1 MTDTGGA
8 TSTTQV
14 TVTIQGANDTPN
26 DITGTLSIAEN
37 SSNGTSVGTVV
48 GQDIDTGD
56 TRTYS
61 LVDSAGGRFA
71 IHSSTGTVTVANS
84 SLLNYEVATSH
95 QITVRVTDTAGAMF
109 DKVISVAITDINEF
123 DVGPIT
129 DINPNGNSVA
139 ENATTG
145 TVVGITASATDLD
158 GTNNSITYALDDN
171 AGGRFTIDS
180 STGVVTVADGSLLD
194 YEAAVSHNII
204 VRAMSV
210 DGSVNTQSFT
220 IHLTDIDEFVV
231 STPIVDMNPA
241 ANLLAEN
248 SPNGTLAGITANA
261 VDLDGTGNTITYSL
275 DDSAGGRF
283 AIHSSTGVVTVADSS
298 LLNYEVAISHN
309 IIIRATSV
317 DLSYSTQSFTIHLTD
332 IDEFD
337 VGSASD
343 TDATP
348 NRVAENSAVGTIV
361 GVTASAGDAD
371 GTTNTVTYSLA
382 DSAGGRF
389 AIDSATGV
397 VTVANSVLLDF
408 ETATNH
414 SITVRSTS
422 VDGSESITTFTISV
436 LPVNEK
442 PVALGESYQTD
453 FTSSISLTN
462 TALLANDTDSEGDS
476 LQIIILA
483 SPSHGSLVKSII
495 GFTYLPET
503 NYAGTVT
510 IVYAVSDG
518 LLLSDSQ
525 TITIVITPPSTT
537 AITAPVDRSASSSL
551 NTVVSNTSNEIATI
565 GGGEAGIASILENP
579 DERRDASRVISST
592 VEESLMDPRTIERRG
607 MDNGPVSQSQTEI
620 FHQDMGALNESLPIQ
635 GPAID
640 RLRLDILAPS
650 VVESTQISFKQFI
663 RPEMRESLER
673 EKQQFF
679 FQTATPIA
687 FGTAI
692 GAGIS
697 LHILATAQLGSSL
710 LSQSGLFVPLDPLMV
725 LEGSSKVKK
734 SKEREDILFEV
745 ASLKSNGEK

>member
-1 MTDTGGA
+1 
-8 TSTTQV
+8 
-14 TVTIQGANDTPN
+14 
-26 DITGTLSIAEN
+26 
-37 SSNGTSVGTVV
+37 
-48 GQDIDTGD
+48 
-56 TRTYS
+56 
-61 LVDSAGGRFA
+61 
-71 IHSSTGTVTVANS
+71 
-84 SLLNYEVATSH
+84 
-95 QITVRVTDTAGAMF
+95 
-109 DKVISVAITDINEF
+109 
-123 DVGPIT
+123 
-129 DINPNGNSVA
+129 
-139 ENATTG
+139 
-145 TVVGITASATDLD
+145 
-158 GTNNSITYALDDN
+158 
-171 AGGRFTIDS
+171 
-180 STGVVTVADGSLLD
+180 
-194 YEAAVSHNII
+194 
-204 VRAMSV
+204 MSV
-210 DGSVNTQSFT
+210 DGSFSTQSFT
-220 IHLTDIDEFVV
+220 IHLTDIDEFFV
-231 STPIVDMNPA
+231 STPIVDMNST

-248 SPNGTLAGITANA
+248 SPNGTLVGITANA
-261 VDLDGTGNTITYSL
+261 FDLDGTRNTIIYSL

-283 AIHSSTGVVTVADSS
+283 AINSSTGVVTVADSS
-298 LLNYEVAISHN
+298 LLNYESAISHN
-309 IIIRATSV
+309 IIIRATSE
-317 DLSYSTQSFTIHLTD
+317 DLSYSTQSFNIHLTD
-332 IDEFD
+332 ADEFD

-343 TDATP
+343 TDAIP

-361 GVTASAGDAD
+361 GITALASDAD
-371 GTTNTVTYSLA
+371 RTTNTVSYSLS

-389 AIDSATGV
+389 AIDSTTGV

-442 PVALGESYQTD
+442 PIALGESYQTD

-462 TALLANDTDSEGDS
+462 TALLANDTDPEGDS
-476 LQIIILA
+476 LQITILA
-483 SPSHGSLVKSII
+483 LPSQGGVVVSGNGII
-495 GFTYLPET
+495 YTPET

-518 LLLSDSQ
+518 LLLSDPQ

-551 NTVVSNTSNEIATI
+551 NTEVSNTSGEIATVV
-565 GGGEAGIASILENP
+565 GGETGIAINFDNP
-579 DERRDASRVISST
+579 NDKQDASNVISSNI
-592 VEESLMDPRTIERRG
+592 EGSLMDSRIIERRE
-607 MDNGPVSQSQTEI
+607 MENGSISQSHTES
-620 FHQDMGALNESLPIQ
+620 FRQDLGAMSESKTVQ

-640 RLRLDILAPS
+640 RLQLDIIAQS
-650 VVESTQISFKQFI
+650 EVGSTQLSFKQFI

-745 ASLKSNGEK
+745 ASLKRNGEK